1 MTLRPWWKIVV
12 SLLALGAAIYE
23 VSPIQTVPLDAY
35 APGAVIQNAETF
47 AGLDKEARARV
58 AAHVSQDASVPSERK
73 APTYYQALRDLAAGK
88 GTGEVIDLLP
98 FFFDPTT
105 FVREPELAKRN
116 TLVLKELVR
125 RSQGRLKLGLDLQ
138 GGVAFTLEVDTQSAI
153 RDAERQ
159 VEEAKAAVVAAEA
172 GKDSSLVTKAQER
185 QVVAERILLE
195 RTERG
200 GASMIDEAVRV
211 MDRRINAYGV
221 AEPIIRPVGERVLEI
236 QMPGADAANNPDI
249 IDALKKPAK
258 LDFRQVYRFTRPT
271 EAEPE
276 NSMRTLPE
284 NPRVPDSPVARYE
297 VLTER
302 DIDRATGLITLN
314 RYYVRTRP
322 DATGEIIARS
332 EARTNDGFSWYV
344 DMTFTT
350 EGSAKFG
357 DMTGRIAALNTA
369 TNTIGQMGIVLDG
382 VLQSAPTVRE
392 ALRGG
397 GAIITGSFGREDA
410 SELANVLNNPLAF
423 PLKTLDVVS
432 VGPSLAK
439 EAQERSVVASSV
451 SVGLVIIFLVA
462 FYLWG
467 GVFAFLS
474 ILLNLLMVVG
484 AMAYF
489 QATITLPGV
498 AALVLTLGMAVD
510 ANILIFERIREEK
523 ALGKDPTSCLSL
535 GYERAFWSIV
545 DANLTTLLTAIILIS
560 MGTGPIRGFGVTLAI
575 GIVTTLF
582 TALITCR
589 GMQELS
595 LRTGWFTK
603 SFGIP
608 GPRNNRKIPFL
619 DYARKS
625 FVVSWLLIVIGL
637 GFLGYR
643 GKEAFGKDFR
653 GGESVELALAPEV
666 RVDTGKIQAIA
677 AEIGLPDTSAT
688 RVAPLGGGAPTLRIE
703 TELTRDEGKL
713 EFANAN
719 AIVAA
724 LRVKSPELFGA
735 LPVDQQVLSR
745 QAIGATISA
754 NIVENALW
762 SFALALLGIAVYV
775 GLRFE
780 AGFGA
785 GALISTLHDVLMVVG
800 LFVLFGGQFNASM
813 VAAILMVMGYSIN
826 DTIVVFDRIRENLAA
841 QPTRNLRDIIHL
853 SLNQTLSRTL
863 LTSVTVILSAAALWA
878 FGAGDVRLYG
888 EIFVYGVIVGTFSSL
903 FIAAPVYYW
912 WHRGE
917 RERAEDADR
926 ERKHSWEAGAEE
938 V

>member
-1 MTLRPWWKIVV
+1 
-12 SLLALGAAIYE
+12 
-23 VSPIQTVPLDAY
+23 
-35 APGAVIQNAETF
+35 
-47 AGLDKEARARV
+47 
-58 AAHVSQDASVPSERK
+58 
-73 APTYYQALRDLAAGK
+73 
-88 GTGEVIDLLP
+88 
-98 FFFDPTT
+98 
-105 FVREPELAKRN
+105 
-116 TLVLKELVR
+116 
-125 RSQGRLKLGLDLQ
+125 
-138 GGVAFTLEVDTQSAI
+138 
-153 RDAERQ
+153 
-159 VEEAKAAVVAAEA
+159 
-172 GKDSSLVTKAQER
+172 
-185 QVVAERILLE
+185 
-195 RTERG
+195 
-200 GASMIDEAVRV
+200 
-211 MDRRINAYGV
+211 
-221 AEPIIRPVGERVLEI
+221 
-236 QMPGADAANNPDI
+236 
-249 IDALKKPAK
+249 
-258 LDFRQVYRFTRPT
+258 
-271 EAEPE
+271 
-276 NSMRTLPE
+276 
-284 NPRVPDSPVARYE
+284 
-297 VLTER
+297 
-302 DIDRATGLITLN
+302 
-314 RYYVRTRP
+314 
-322 DATGEIIARS
+322 
-332 EARTNDGFSWYV
+332 
-344 DMTFTT
+344 
-350 EGSAKFG
+350 
-357 DMTGRIAALNTA
+357 
-369 TNTIGQMGIVLDG
+369 
-382 VLQSAPTVRE
+382 
-392 ALRGG
+392 
-397 GAIITGSFGREDA
+397 
-410 SELANVLNNPLAF
+410 
-423 PLKTLDVVS
+423 
-432 VGPSLAK
+432 
-439 EAQERSVVASSV
+439 
-451 SVGLVIIFLVA
+451 
-462 FYLWG
+462 
-467 GVFAFLS
+467 
-474 ILLNLLMVVG
+474 
-484 AMAYF
+484 
-489 QATITLPGV
+489 
-498 AALVLTLGMAVD
+498 
-510 ANILIFERIREEK
+510 
-523 ALGKDPTSCLSL
+523 
-535 GYERAFWSIV
+535 V

-800 LFVLFGGQFNASM
+800 LFVLFGVQFNASM